1 MVHHF
6 GAKLLL
12 LRRLTD
18 KYQLWAAAFALGS
31 EPTRA
36 RRGRR
41 EFTLEY
47 MDRSLLLRTGLA
59 LTLAVLATENC
70 GARPFNGAAALAY
83 ARQAAELGPRPDGS
97 PAIAKLRALI
107 KGDLAK
113 TGAQVMTDAFPATTP
128 DGPVAM
134 QNIIAK
140 FPGTSGKAIAVTG
153 HYDTKK
159 LADFIGANDGGSST
173 GVLLE
178 LAAAQAGRARTDD
191 VYIVFFDGEEAVG
204 QWTATDSLY
213 GSRHLS
219 EKWAADGTN
228 LKLKALINVDMIGDK
243 DLHLV
248 YESQSAASLRKL
260 VWETAASLGYADAFP
275 QGNGGP
281 VDDDHVPFLNA
292 GVRAVDLIDF
302 DYGPGN
308 AYWHTKEDTMDK
320 LSARSL
326 ETIGIVVTKAIEE
339 LERQK

>member
-1 MVHHF
+1 M
-6 GAKLLL
+6 L
-12 LRRLTD
+12 LRRRLSNRHPPFPS
-18 KYQLWAAAFALGS
+18 AFAVGVRLTGADGS
-31 EPTRA
+31 
-36 RRGRR
+36 RR

-47 MDRSLLLRTGLA
+47 MDRGLLIRAGLA
-59 LTLAVLATENC
+59 LTLAVLAAGNC
-70 GARPFNGAAALAY
+70 GAKTFSGAAALAY
-83 ARQAAELGPRPDGS
+83 ARQAVELGPRPDGS
-97 PAIAKLRALI
+97 PAIQKLRALI
-107 KGDLAK
+107 KRGLAK
-113 TGAQVMTDAFPATTP
+113 TGAQVVTDAFTATTP

-134 QNIIAK
+134 ENIIAK
-140 FPGTSGKAIAVTG
+140 FPGTASPGTTGKAIAITG

-159 LADFIGANDGGSST
+159 LADFAGANVGGSST

-178 LAAAQAGRARTDD
+178 LAAALTGQARSDD
-191 VYIVFFDGEEAVG
+191 VYVVFFDGEEAVR

-213 GSRHLS
+213 GSRHLA
-219 EKWAADGTN
+219 EKWTADGTN

-275 QGNGGP
+275 QRNGGP

-292 GVRAVDLIDF
+292 GVTAIDLIDF

-308 AYWHTKEDTMDK
+308 TYWHTKEDTIDK

-326 ETIGIVVTKAIEE
+326 ETIGIVVMKVIEE
-339 LERQK
+339 LERKK